1 MRHFLALAIIST
13 VFLAG
18 TCGRA
23 QPSAVNV
30 ISQAEAHR
38 HGLQRAWFTHASLDA
53 VKDRLQYIVLDGPS
67 LFVQSDKSVLEVL
80 DAETGGR
87 LWSAQ
92 VGGRDYPTSPVA
104 ANEKVLAVI
113 NGSTLYIL
121 DRNNGRFLREQRLR
135 WIPSGTVALSPNW
148 AYVPTLNS
156 QLEVFG
162 ITDPTLKW
170 NCGSAGYID
179 EPPLVGRR
187 SLVWGT
193 SKGYVNFA
201 NPGEGVVKFRLQ
213 TNGPVT
219 APMGYWPPLIMAA
232 SRDGYLYAIHEGSG
246 ETMWRFSLGTAVN
259 RMPVCIGG
267 SVYVTSEAGG
277 LHCLACQDG
286 EVRWFSPKATRV
298 LAVTPTDVYAT
309 DRLNNTLVL
318 DVKTGGHLDT
328 FTTWQFPIS
337 YSNLQNDR
345 LYYGSPTG
353 ILMCLRELPL
363 IQPIQHLLPEEP
375 KPAGKATGGEDMPM
389 TPTDPNAPAQA
400 NPFGAPNQ

>member
-1 MRHFLALAIIST
+1 M
-13 VFLAG
+13 
-18 TCGRA
+18 
-23 QPSAVNV
+23 
-30 ISQAEAHR
+30 
-38 HGLQRAWFTHASLDA
+38 
-53 VKDRLQYIVLDGPS
+53 LDGPN
-67 LFVQSDKSVLEVL
+67 LFVQSDKSVLEML
-80 DAETGGR
+80 DAETGAK
-87 LWSAQ
+87 LWTVQ
-92 VGGRDYPTSPVA
+92 VGGRNYPTSPVA
-104 ANEKVLAVI
+104 ANEKVLAVV

-121 DRNNGRFLREQRLR
+121 DRATGRFLREERLR

-148 AYVPTLNS
+148 VYVPTLNS

-232 SRDGYLYAIHEGSG
+232 SRDGYLYAIHEGTG
-246 ETMWRFSLGTAVN
+246 ETMWRYSLGTAVN
-259 RMPVCIGG
+259 TMPVCLGG
-267 SVYVTSEAGG
+267 SVFVSSEIGG
-277 LHCLACQDG
+277 LHCLGCQDG

-298 LAVTPTDVYAT
+298 LAVTPTYVYAT
-309 DRLNNTLVL
+309 DRLGNTLIL

-328 FTTWQFPIS
+328 LTTWQFPVS
-337 YSNLQNDR
+337 HSNLQNDR

-353 ILMCLRELPL
+353 VLMCLRELPL
-363 IQPIQHLLPEEP
+363 VQPIQHSLPEEP
-375 KPAGKATGGEDMPM
+375 KTGGNTGEAMPM
-389 TPTDPNAPAQA
+389 EAPDPNAPAPA
-400 NPFGAPNQ
+400 NPFGAPQAQP